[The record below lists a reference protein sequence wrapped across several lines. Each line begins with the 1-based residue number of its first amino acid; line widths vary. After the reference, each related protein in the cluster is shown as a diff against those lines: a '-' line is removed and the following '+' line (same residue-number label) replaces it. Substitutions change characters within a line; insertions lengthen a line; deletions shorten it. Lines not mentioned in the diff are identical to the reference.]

1 MIFIS
6 RIYKAF
12 YVVILFTL
20 SSCFIAA
27 QEYKKI
33 PGDTTLENALL
44 WKISRPDLS
53 QDSYLYGTLHII
65 CTDYVDTPFVLTN
78 ALNSCKKLVLEI
90 ADSALSMPTYIT
102 PIKDLVG
109 KWYFKEIKKAI
120 TTVYPAEPDTGKKYR
135 LRPRAY
141 VDIIL
146 GGERNCPIT
155 SFENILILLATG
167 NKIPRG
173 GLETNRDRDSLELF
187 AKLSLK
193 QQAWRLE
200 DFIDN
205 KENNKRVWEKSL
217 AYYKQHDITTL
228 YVISNYLFSF
238 NGFPVQADRSNTV
251 LAQRNKLWVPRM
263 EQMMKEGPV
272 FFAVGSAHLAGG
284 YGLIS
289 LLRQKR
295 YTLTPLF

>member
-1 MIFIS
+1 MIFIF
-6 RIYKAF
+6 RTYKVF
-12 YVVILFTL
+12 YVVVLFVL
-20 SSCFIAA
+20 SSYAATA

-33 PGDTTLENALL
+33 PGDTTLEKALL
-44 WKISRPDLS
+44 WKISRSDLP

-65 CTDYVDTPFVLTN
+65 CTNYVDTPFVLTN

-90 ADSALSMPTYIT
+90 TDSGLPISTYTT

-120 TTVYPAEPDTGKKYR
+120 TAVYPAEPDTGKKYR
-135 LRPRAY
+135 LPPRAY
-141 VDIIL
+141 VDIML
-146 GGERNCPIT
+146 GGERNCQIT
-155 SFENILILLATG
+155 SLENILILLAG
-167 NKIPRG
+167 NEIPQG

-205 KENNKRVWEKSL
+205 MEPNKRLWEKTL
-217 AYYKQHDITTL
+217 TYYKQHDINNL

-238 NGFPVQADRSNTV
+238 KGFPIQSDFSKTL
-251 LAQRNKLWVPRM
+251 LAQRNKLWIPRM
-263 EQMMKEGPV
+263 EQIMKEGPI
-272 FFAVGSAHLAGG
+272 FFAVGCSHLAGG
-284 YGLIS
+284 YGVIS
-289 LLRQKR
+289 LLRQKG